1 LSAVSVKNSTNLSAE
16 FFTGNEQFMLSVFA
30 DDSSDETQQR
40 TVAVAGVIA
49 SDEEWNRLDRTWL
62 ERTGGIPFHAT
73 DCESDRGAYAGYCH
87 LDNQN
92 LYKDLATILARSD
105 SWGWG
110 AALDLASYREFFVV
124 DQETCYYK
132 AFLAVIDFFAKFAR
146 DRFQEK
152 VKFTFDR
159 RIQSSHNAA
168 ELYALMSN
176 DPNNAVFSN
185 PLEFASSTEQPRIQM
200 ADLWAREVM
209 KELDNRIGPT
219 KRPRRRSFIALND
232 SGHFGCDVF
241 LREYFQDMQ
250 NKLGQAGQ
258 KDPEFNREAYAEWLS
273 RQKHQDTNANRIRFL
288 LWFSQREKR
297 KGLKS

>member
-1 LSAVSVKNSTNLSAE
+1 
-16 FFTGNEQFMLSVFA
+16 MLSVFA

-40 TVAVAGVIA
+40 TFAVAGIIA
-49 SDEEWNRLDRTWL
+49 SDEEWSRLDRTWL

-132 AFLAVIDFFAKFAR
+132 TFLAVIDFFATFAR

-168 ELYALMSN
+168 ELYGLMSN
-176 DPNNAVFSN
+176 DPNHAFFSN

-250 NKLGQAGQ
+250 NKLGEVGR
-258 KDPEFNREAYAEWLS
+258 KDPTFNREAYAEWLS
-273 RQKHQDTNANRIRFL
+273 RRKQQDTNANRIRFL
-288 LWFSQREKR
+288 LWFSQRENQ
-297 KGLKS
+297 KGRES